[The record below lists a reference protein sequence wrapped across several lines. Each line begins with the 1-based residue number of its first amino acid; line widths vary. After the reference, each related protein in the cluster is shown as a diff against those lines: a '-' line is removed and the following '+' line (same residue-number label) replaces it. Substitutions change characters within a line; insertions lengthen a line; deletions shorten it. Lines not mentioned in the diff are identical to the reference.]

1 MHHVTTHGAPKITM
15 DSKERDYQERLR
27 QTKAQSDG
35 NPAVMG
41 VQVPVNPKPEAQ
53 VSSANNTPI
62 ENVRNETGNADM
74 GTSMTENATKNPD
87 QFQTEEL
94 DRRLNMYAA
103 AASNAGYSLN
113 DQADA
118 AQLAWQRRGA

>member
-27 QTKAQSDG
+27 QAKAQGDG
-35 NPAVMG
+35 NPNVMG
-41 VQVPVNPKPEAQ
+41 VQAPEAQ
-53 VSSANNTPI
+53 VSTSNNTPI
-62 ENVRNETGNADM
+62 EDTRNLSGDLNL
-74 GTSMTENATKNPD
+74 GTSMTENASKNPD

-94 DRRLNMYAA
+94 DRRLSMYAA

-113 DQADA
+113 DR
-118 AQLAWQRRGA
+118 AQTGAL

>member
-1 MHHVTTHGAPKITM
+1 MHHVTSHGATKITM

-27 QTKAQSDG
+27 QAKAQGDG
-35 NPAVMG
+35 NPQVMG
-41 VQVPVNPKPEAQ
+41 VQAPESQ
-53 VSSANNTPI
+53 ISTANNTPI
-62 ENVRNETGNADM
+62 EDTRNQTGDLNL

-94 DRRLNMYAA
+94 DRRLGMYAQ

-113 DQADA
+113 DRSQT
-118 AQLAWQRRGA
+118 GAL